1 MYYVPDLV
9 NWFFSFKFFGDL
21 PKIVKSIIDKALPNG
36 IRLGRCLIF
45 SFIFCVLPFFILIL
59 WYTFSTNEK
68 MADKISINAVSVLQ
82 KQTDSKLSETFA
94 AASALTASISQLA
107 SDDPEFFR
115 GNKWAKYLLSNLHAF
130 HAVTSLDLGF
140 EDGSFRSVKR
150 INIGE
155 FVFDRPVPDSTTY
168 AVRWIDRQFNEPYK
182 FHYVFYDQNNNEVGA
197 TSSDHLYI
205 PKERTGYKDASMA
218 RDLIITDPEVHDSGA
233 AKFSIAKPFFL
244 HKDIVGVF
252 AIDIELTTIDDFL
265 STQLIRNGAISLLV
279 DKHGFILANSDKP
292 RDSRI
297 IDSKLSLSQVHTI
310 SSKLPSLALLQKPNN
325 SQLPFFFKDDKTNV
339 YIATISEI
347 AAVKHK
353 NWSILMVI
361 PVMAVVGP
369 LHDTNRKILLLG
381 TFAVLLQITIIF
393 FLARL
398 ISKPLERITRE
409 VQAIIRLEPST
420 SFKTHKIITEISSLA
435 NAIIKLKSTINAFI
449 LYVPRTLVNDLLSS
463 GKDLE
468 IGGESRYLTV
478 LFSDLKDFSSL
489 AEKTPSREFLQ
500 RVSAYLGLMTYAI
513 KEEGG
518 TLDKFIGDGVMAF
531 WGAPLLD
538 QHHAYHACVAAVKGK
553 RRLVTLN
560 EQLKSEN
567 KPPLS
572 ARIGIHSDAVLVGN
586 IGSEERLSYTVVGD
600 GVNIASRL
608 EEINKEFGTAICISH
623 SLFKEAGERLWVRP
637 IDLISVKGRSGAFLI
652 YELVAIRDGNDETL
666 ASVTEQ
672 ELCNLTK
679 DAYEHYAIG
688 KYLLAKQIYQTMV
701 DRLDDDLSKV
711 MVKKCDLNL
720 HPLTQIE
727 K

>member
-1 MYYVPDLV
+1 MPDLV

-115 GNKWAKYLLSNLHAF
+115 GNKCAKYLLSNLHAF
-130 HAVTSLDLGF
+130 QAVTSLDLGF

-218 RDLIITDPEVHDSGA
+218 RDLIITDPEVHDSGT

-637 IDLISVKGRSGAFLI
+637 IDLISVKGRSGEFLI
-652 YELVAIRDGNDETL
+652 YELVAIRDGDDETL

-711 MVKKCDLNL
+711 MIKKCDLNL
-720 HPLTQIE
+720 HPLPPIE

>member
-1 MYYVPDLV
+1 MPDLV

-218 RDLIITDPEVHDSGA
+218 RDLIITDPEVHDSGT

>member
-1 MYYVPDLV
+1 MPDLV

-68 MADKISINAVSVLQ
+68 MADKISINAVSILQ

-637 IDLISVKGRSGAFLI
+637 IDLISVKGRSGEFLI
-652 YELVAIRDGNDETL
+652 YELVAIRDGDDETL

-711 MVKKCDLNL
+711 MIKKCDLNL
-720 HPLTQIE
+720 HPLPPIE

>member
-1 MYYVPDLV
+1 MPDLV

-218 RDLIITDPEVHDSGA
+218 RDLIITDPEVHDSGT

-398 ISKPLERITRE
+398 ISKPLERITLE
-409 VQAIIRLEPST
+409 VQAIIRLDPSK

-468 IGGESRYLTV
+468 IGGESRYLTI
-478 LFSDLKDFSSL
+478 LFSDLKDFSAL

-500 RVSAYLGLMTYAI
+500 RVSSYLGLMTYAI

-608 EEINKEFGTAICISH
+608 EGINKEFGTAICISH

-637 IDLISVKGRSGAFLI
+637 IDLISVKGRSGEFLI
-652 YELVAIRDGNDETL
+652 YELVAIRDGDDETL

-711 MVKKCDLNL
+711 MIKKCDLNL
-720 HPLTQIE
+720 HPLPPIE

>member
-1 MYYVPDLV
+1 MPDLV

-218 RDLIITDPEVHDSGA
+218 RDLIITDPEVHDSGT

-325 SQLPFFFKDDKTNV
+325 RQLPFFFKDDKTNV

-500 RVSAYLGLMTYAI
+500 RVSSYLGLMTYAI

>member
-1 MYYVPDLV
+1 MPDLV

-252 AIDIELTTIDDFL
+252 AIDIELTTIDEFL

>member
-1 MYYVPDLV
+1 MPDLV

-68 MADKISINAVSVLQ
+68 MADKISINAVSILQ

-115 GNKWAKYLLSNLHAF
+115 GNKWAKYLLSNLHASY
-130 HAVTSLDLGF
+130 AVSSLDLGF

-155 FVFDRPVPDSTTY
+155 FVFGRPVPDSTTY

-218 RDLIITDPEVHDSGA
+218 RDLIITDPEVHDSGT

>member
-1 MYYVPDLV
+1 M
-9 NWFFSFKFFGDL
+9 N
-21 PKIVKSIIDKALPNG
+21 SIIDKALPNG

-586 IGSEERLSYTVVGD
+586 IGSEERLS
-600 GVNIASRL
+600 SR
-608 EEINKEFGTAICISH
+608 
-623 SLFKEAGERLWVRP
+623 VRQ
-637 IDLISVKGRSGAFLI
+637 LKA
-652 YELVAIRDGNDETL
+652 
-666 ASVTEQ
+666 
-672 ELCNLTK
+672 
-679 DAYEHYAIG
+679 
-688 KYLLAKQIYQTMV
+688 
-701 DRLDDDLSKV
+701 
-711 MVKKCDLNL
+711 
-720 HPLTQIE
+720 
-727 K
+727 

>member
-1 MYYVPDLV
+1 MPDLV

-637 IDLISVKGRSGAFLI
+637 IDLISVKGRSGEFLI
-652 YELVAIRDGNDETL
+652 YELVAIRDGDDETL

-711 MVKKCDLNL
+711 MIKKCDLNL
-720 HPLTQIE
+720 HPLPPIE

>member
-1 MYYVPDLV
+1 MPDLV

-182 FHYVFYDQNNNEVGA
+182 FHYVFYDQNNNEMGA

-218 RDLIITDPEVHDSGA
+218 RDLIITDPEVHDSGT

>member
-1 MYYVPDLV
+1 V
-9 NWFFSFKFFGDL
+9 NWVFSVEFFGDL
-21 PKIVKSIIDKALPNG
+21 PKMVNSLIDKALPNG

-115 GNKWAKYLLSNLHAF
+115 GNKWAKYLLSNLHAS
-130 HAVTSLDLGF
+130 HAVSSLDLGF

-155 FVFDRPVPDSTTY
+155 FVFGRPVPDSTTY

-218 RDLIITDPEVHDSGA
+218 RNLIITDPEVHDSGT

-244 HKDIVGVF
+244 QKDIVGVF
-252 AIDIELTTIDDFL
+252 AIDIELTTIDNFL

-339 YIATISEI
+339 YIATISEV
-347 AAVKHK
+347 AAAKHK

-409 VQAIIRLEPST
+409 VQAIIRLDPSK

-468 IGGESRYLTV
+468 IGGESRYLTI
-478 LFSDLKDFSSL
+478 LFSDLKDFSAL

-500 RVSAYLGLMTYAI
+500 RVSSYLGLMTYAI

-608 EEINKEFGTAICISH
+608 EGINKEFGTAICISH

-637 IDLISVKGRSGAFLI
+637 IDLISVKGRSGEFLI
-652 YELVAIRDGNDETL
+652 YELVAIRDGDDETL

-711 MVKKCDLNL
+711 MIKKCDLNL
-720 HPLTQIE
+720 HPLTPTE

>member
-1 MYYVPDLV
+1 MPDLV

-398 ISKPLERITRE
+398 ISKPLERLTRE

-468 IGGESRYLTV
+468 IGGESRYLTI
-478 LFSDLKDFSSL
+478 LFSDLKDFSAL

-500 RVSAYLGLMTYAI
+500 RVSSYLGLMTYAI

-623 SLFKEAGERLWVRP
+623 SLFIINV
-637 IDLISVKGRSGAFLI
+637 DSQFISRRRIVKTLGNIFL
-652 YELVAIRDGNDETL
+652 
-666 ASVTEQ
+666 
-672 ELCNLTK
+672 
-679 DAYEHYAIG
+679 
-688 KYLLAKQIYQTMV
+688 
-701 DRLDDDLSKV
+701 
-711 MVKKCDLNL
+711 
-720 HPLTQIE
+720 
-727 K
+727 

>member
-1 MYYVPDLV
+1 MPDLV

-68 MADKISINAVSVLQ
+68 MADKISINAVSILQ

-218 RDLIITDPEVHDSGA
+218 RDLIITDPEVHDSGT

-279 DKHGFILANSDKP
+279 DKHGFILANSDKH

-398 ISKPLERITRE
+398 ISKPLERITLE
-409 VQAIIRLEPST
+409 VQAIIRLDPSK

-468 IGGESRYLTV
+468 IGGESRYLTI
-478 LFSDLKDFSSL
+478 LFSDLKDFSAL

-500 RVSAYLGLMTYAI
+500 RVSSYLGLMTYAI

>member
-1 MYYVPDLV
+1 MPDLV

-637 IDLISVKGRSGAFLI
+637 IDLISVKGRSGEFLI

>member
-1 MYYVPDLV
+1 MPDLV

-68 MADKISINAVSVLQ
+68 MADKISINAVLVLQ

>member
-1 MYYVPDLV
+1 
-9 NWFFSFKFFGDL
+9 
-21 PKIVKSIIDKALPNG
+21 
-36 IRLGRCLIF
+36 
-45 SFIFCVLPFFILIL
+45 
-59 WYTFSTNEK
+59 
-68 MADKISINAVSVLQ
+68 
-82 KQTDSKLSETFA
+82 
-94 AASALTASISQLA
+94 
-107 SDDPEFFR
+107 
-115 GNKWAKYLLSNLHAF
+115 
-130 HAVTSLDLGF
+130 
-140 EDGSFRSVKR
+140 
-150 INIGE
+150 
-155 FVFDRPVPDSTTY
+155 
-168 AVRWIDRQFNEPYK
+168 
-182 FHYVFYDQNNNEVGA
+182 
-197 TSSDHLYI
+197 
-205 PKERTGYKDASMA
+205 MA
-218 RDLIITDPEVHDSGA
+218 RDLIITDPEVHDSGT

-608 EEINKEFGTAICISH
+608 EGINKEFGTAICISH

>member
-1 MYYVPDLV
+1 MPDLV

-339 YIATISEI
+339 YIATISDI

-353 NWSILMVI
+353 NWSILIVI

-637 IDLISVKGRSGAFLI
+637 IDLISVKGRSGEFLI
-652 YELVAIRDGNDETL
+652 YELVAIRDGDDETL

>member
-1 MYYVPDLV
+1 MPDLV

-218 RDLIITDPEVHDSGA
+218 RDLIITDPEVHDSGT

-398 ISKPLERITRE
+398 ISKPLERITLE
-409 VQAIIRLEPST
+409 VQAIIRLDPSK

>member
-1 MYYVPDLV
+1 
-9 NWFFSFKFFGDL
+9 
-21 PKIVKSIIDKALPNG
+21 
-36 IRLGRCLIF
+36 
-45 SFIFCVLPFFILIL
+45 
-59 WYTFSTNEK
+59 

-608 EEINKEFGTAICISH
+608 EGINKEFGTAICISH

>member
-1 MYYVPDLV
+1 MPDLV

-265 STQLIRNGAISLLV
+265 RTQLIRNGAISLLV

>member
-1 MYYVPDLV
+1 MPDLV

-688 KYLLAKQIYQTMV
+688 KYLLEKQIYQTMV

>member
-1 MYYVPDLV
+1 MPDLV

-468 IGGESRYLTV
+468 IGGESRYLTI
-478 LFSDLKDFSSL
+478 LFSDLKDFSAL

-500 RVSAYLGLMTYAI
+500 RVSSYLGLMTYAI

>member
-1 MYYVPDLV
+1 MPDLV

-218 RDLIITDPEVHDSGA
+218 RDLIITDPEVHDSGT

-637 IDLISVKGRSGAFLI
+637 IDLISVKGRSGEFLI
-652 YELVAIRDGNDETL
+652 YELVAIRDGDDETL

-711 MVKKCDLNL
+711 MIKKCDLNL
-720 HPLTQIE
+720 HPLPPIE

>member
-1 MYYVPDLV
+1 M
-9 NWFFSFKFFGDL
+9 N
-21 PKIVKSIIDKALPNG
+21 SIIDKALPNG

-608 EEINKEFGTAICISH
+608 EGINKEFGTAICISH

>member
-1 MYYVPDLV
+1 M
-9 NWFFSFKFFGDL
+9 N
-21 PKIVKSIIDKALPNG
+21 SIIDKALPNG

>member
-1 MYYVPDLV
+1 
-9 NWFFSFKFFGDL
+9 
-21 PKIVKSIIDKALPNG
+21 
-36 IRLGRCLIF
+36 
-45 SFIFCVLPFFILIL
+45 
-59 WYTFSTNEK
+59 
-68 MADKISINAVSVLQ
+68 MADKISINAVSILQ

-155 FVFDRPVPDSTTY
+155 FVFGRPVPDSTTY

-637 IDLISVKGRSGAFLI
+637 IDLISVKGRSGEFLI
-652 YELVAIRDGNDETL
+652 YELVAIRDGDDETL

-711 MVKKCDLNL
+711 MIKKCDLNL
-720 HPLTQIE
+720 HPLPPIE

>member
-1 MYYVPDLV
+1 MPDLV

-478 LFSDLKDFSSL
+478 LFSDLKDFSFL

>member
-1 MYYVPDLV
+1 MPDLV